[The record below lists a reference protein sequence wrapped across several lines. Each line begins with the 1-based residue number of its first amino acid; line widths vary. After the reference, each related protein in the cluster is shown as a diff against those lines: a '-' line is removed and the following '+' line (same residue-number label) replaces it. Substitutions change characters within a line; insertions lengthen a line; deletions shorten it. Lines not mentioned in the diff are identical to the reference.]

1 MKTSKYIIA
10 IFSLLLFSSSCTDNF
25 LDLAPV
31 SYMNENNFFETEKDF
46 KNAVNGAYGTLYKI
60 YAPESAVSRT
70 EQMSDNGTL
79 YHISGNSSEHYQFK
93 DYTLLP
99 SNSFVEIY
107 WNTYYSSLFVINKV
121 IEKLPNSS
129 LDVNIKAKYEA
140 EMRFLRAIYYFDMVR
155 LWGDLPLLLKPVSVI
170 ESYDI
175 APTPVNK
182 VYDQII
188 SDLVFAESNLPLLS
202 KTERTGQASIG
213 AAQGMLGK
221 VYATIGDKNNAI
233 TYLKK
238 VIDSQEY
245 SLLPSY
251 SQLWDLGHENSKEA
265 LFEIQFIR
273 GLDKPASRY
282 WQAFFPFERIINGG
296 GLNQVTDNLWNDFE
310 PGDARRDL
318 SIDTGFVYGGAWVAQ
333 KFTKKWNDLNAAI
346 SGQNRY
352 CENNFIVLRY
362 ADILLLYAELT
373 KNAEYLNM
381 VRSRAGVP
389 AWGTSDYPIA
399 KYPTLD
405 LAIEHERRVELA
417 LEFHRWFDLKRTN
430 RAIPVLT
437 AAKGKTIE
445 SWRLLFPIPQTVI
458 DQNPGKIA
466 QNDSY

>member
-1 MKTSKYIIA
+1 MKTSKYIVA
-10 IFSLLLFSSSCTDNF
+10 ISLLLFSSSCTDNF
-25 LDLAPV
+25 LDLAPI
-31 SYMNENNFFETEKDF
+31 SNMNESNFFETEKDF
-46 KNAVNGAYGTLYKI
+46 SSAVNGAYRTLYNI
-60 YAPESAVSRT
+60 YAAESAVART
-70 EQMSDNGTL
+70 EQMSDNCTM
-79 YHISGNSSEHYQFK
+79 YQISGNASDHYQFK

-99 SNSFVEIY
+99 SNSWVEIY
-107 WNTYYSSLFVINKV
+107 WTTYYSSLFVINKV

-129 LDVNIKAKYEA
+129 FDANTKAKYEA
-140 EMRFLRAIYYFDMVR
+140 EMRFLRAIYYFNMVR
-155 LWGDLPLLLKPVSVI
+155 LWGDLPLLLKPVSVT

-175 APTPVNK
+175 ARTPVDK
-182 VYDQII
+182 VYAQII

-202 KTERTGQASIG
+202 KTERIGQASKG

-221 VYATIGDKNNAI
+221 VYATRGDINNAI

-251 SQLWDLGHENSKEA
+251 SQLWDLKNENSKEA

-282 WQAFFPFERIINGG
+282 WQMFNPFERINSGG

-310 PGDARRDL
+310 AGDARRDL
-318 SIDTGFVYGGAWVAQ
+318 SIDVGFTHGGAWVAQ
-333 KFTKKWNDLNAAI
+333 KFTKKWNDLNSVI
-346 SGQNRY
+346 SGQQRFS
-352 CENNFIVLRY
+352 ENNFIVLRY

-373 KNAEYLNM
+373 KDAVYLNM
-381 VRSRAGVP
+381 IRSRAGVP
-389 AWGTSDYPIA
+389 AWGTSGYPID

-445 SWRLLFPIPQTVI
+445 SWRLLLPVPQTVI
-458 DQNPGKIA
+458 DQNPGTIV
-466 QNDSY
+466 QNDKY